1 MKTQILSK
9 PHTQKKDIYKYIFFF
24 FCLGKCYAQFSEFVV
39 SYGSTVAA
47 KFSRRPRIVNDAH
60 HK

>member
-9 PHTQKKDIYKYIFFF
+9 PHTQIKRYIQIHIFFL
-24 FCLGKCYAQFSEFVV
+24 LGKCYAQFSEFVV

>member
-9 PHTQKKDIYKYIFFF
+9 PHTHKKRYIQIHIFF